1 MTYTITLSETD
12 ARHIDA
18 VRKMAGQL
26 ERHGNSRDFCGSTIT
41 VKPGDF
47 TCIDC
52 DDEISG
58 SILLGIVNATLARE
72 RGENDS

>member
-12 ARHIDA
+12 ATHIAA

-26 ERHGNSRDFCGSTIT
+26 ERHGNSLDFCGSTIR
-41 VKPGDF
+41 VEPGDW
-47 TCIDC
+47 TCVDC

-58 SILLGIVNATLARE
+58 SILLGIVNATLAQE
-72 RGENDS
+72 RGETDS